1 MVIATE
7 KFETEEQQYEDK
19 VDRIWVAYDKDMD
32 GMLSQEDSKEFL
44 KETLK
49 ELTGNEPS
57 EEYVTKNF
65 MLVDES
71 QTQMERA

>member
-1 MVIATE
+1 
-7 KFETEEQQYEDK
+7 
-19 VDRIWVAYDKDMD
+19 
-32 GMLSQEDSKEFL
+32 MLSQEDSKEFL

-71 QTQMERA
+71 QT